1 MSITTFERSSK
12 MQLVE
17 KHIISRQHK
26 FWKECDY
33 LALQSKHLYNAA
45 TYIQRQYFFET
56 KKYYNSIDI
65 YHQTKNLEA
74 YRYLPTKVS
83 KQIVRRVSE
92 AWNSWLAALKDWSKH
107 QGKYLGQPKMPGYKH
122 KERGRNVVIYPIDA
136 ISKPALTKGI
146 VKLSQSNIQLPTKA
160 KDVDQIRIVPKL
172 NHYVIEVVYT
182 VNESVKSTGKYSAG
196 VDLGLNNLMATTSNH
211 PGVKPLLINGRP
223 LKSINQFFNKRVRLA
238 QSIEAWRQVK
248 ELNSKRDR
256 RIDNYLH
263 TVSRRV
269 IDWCQLNDI
278 GQLIIGNNSGW
289 KQDINIGKKNNQQFT
304 KIPHAKLIN
313 LLTYK
318 TNLAGIDVVI
328 TEESYTSK
336 ASALD
341 GDKLPVYKEKSD
353 NKPVFSGKRIQR
365 GLYKTSSGKIINA
378 DTNGSLNIA
387 RKVIPNFMN
396 GLEGL
401 PFIPVVLGLWTKI
414 TNVVV

>member
-1 MSITTFERSSK
+1 

-196 VDLGLNNLMATTSNH
+196 VDLGLNNLMAATSNH

-278 GQLIIGNNSGW
+278 GQLIISNNSGW

-365 GLYKTSSGKIINA
+365 GLYKTSSGKTINA

>member
-1 MSITTFERSSK
+1 
-12 MQLVE
+12 
-17 KHIISRQHK
+17 
-26 FWKECDY
+26 
-33 LALQSKHLYNAA
+33 
-45 TYIQRQYFFET
+45 
-56 KKYYNSIDI
+56 
-65 YHQTKNLEA
+65 
-74 YRYLPTKVS
+74 
-83 KQIVRRVSE
+83 RVS
-92 AWNSWLAALKDWSKH
+92 NLFFNKFS
-107 QGKYLGQPKMPGYKH
+107 
-122 KERGRNVVIYPIDA
+122 
-136 ISKPALTKGI
+136 T
-146 VKLSQSNIQLPTKA
+146 LSTEEP
-160 KDVDQIRIVPKL
+160 
-172 NHYVIEVVYT
+172 
-182 VNESVKSTGKYSAG
+182 
-196 VDLGLNNLMATTSNH
+196 
-211 PGVKPLLINGRP
+211 
-223 LKSINQFFNKRVRLA
+223 QFFNKRVRLA

-365 GLYKTSSGKIINA
+365 GLYKTSSGKTINA

>member
-1 MSITTFERSSK
+1 

-136 ISKPALTKGI
+136 ISKPALTKGS
-146 VKLSQSNIQLPTKA
+146 VKLSQSNIQLQTKA
-160 KDVDQIRIVPKL
+160 KDVDQIRIVTKL

-196 VDLGLNNLMATTSNH
+196 VDLGLNNLMAATSNH

-278 GQLIIGNNSGW
+278 GQLIISNNSGW

-365 GLYKTSSGKIINA
+365 GLYKTSSGKTINA